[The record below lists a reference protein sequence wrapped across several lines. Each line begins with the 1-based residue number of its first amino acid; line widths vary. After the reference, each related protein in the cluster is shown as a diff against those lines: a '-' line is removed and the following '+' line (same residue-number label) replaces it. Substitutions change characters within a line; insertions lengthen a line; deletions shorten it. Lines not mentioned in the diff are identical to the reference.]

1 MDSLALRSCHCCGR
15 IHDVSGGAGDL
26 CCSRCATALGSGA
39 DEQRDNGLSVAL
51 ALSALCLYI
60 PAATLPFLRIS
71 RLGMSSE
78 SSLLTGIFSL
88 LKDGH
93 LFVGSV
99 VLLFSILLPLV
110 KLGLI
115 LVLGLRHGWL
125 ETHHRQMTYRL
136 VEHLGRWGMLDVL
149 LVAVIIAFI
158 KLGSVVSFS
167 AGIGLPLFASFVV
180 LSLLAGVTFNPH
192 LLWSAGDEPASAAPT
207 PSPPITP
214 PAVVNGPSAP
224 PPSPASSSSSV
235 GEFPKPVPH
244 PSRGKSRWWI
254 WILPLLTL
262 AGVVGVSWRF
272 LGDRGRVIELSFADG
287 RGLAAGN
294 ELRHLGVP
302 AGQVEELRLDPARA
316 GVLLRVRLT
325 PEAERLVRRG
335 TRFWIVR
342 PQFDVTGANGL
353 DTVVGP
359 KYLAM
364 RPGPLDAPPES
375 RFVGLEEPPL
385 EDLDF
390 PGGIDIVLQSS
401 TARGLRAGL
410 PVHYRHLRIGGVRS
424 IGLSADGGA
433 VEAKVY
439 VRPEYRHLI
448 RPESRFWNASG
459 VNLTGGLTAFHL
471 HVGPAETW
479 LRGGIEMAVPAR
491 TGEPVEGGHR
501 FELFPA
507 AEREWLEWSPV
518 ISSLLT
524 PIPGV
529 RPQLLPA
536 ALLWTKDGWI
546 WDSPMD
552 RRGWVLVVEGG
563 LLGVGDLLTR
573 PAGSVSGTAR
583 LELPNRSVPFDGAS
597 EASSLEPVGA
607 GGLLSFRSVEGLEP
621 ARGSVR
627 EPKQPEDGFVVTG
640 ESTTPQLIAAPRLKL
655 ENGVWKVDA
664 SVPLPAALH
673 GAAFVAASDGAAIG
687 ILRIEGQEAA
697 VIPLPGVLPKPKGTA
712 PPAVSP

>member
-15 IHDVSGGAGDL
+15 IHDVSGLAGEL
-26 CCSRCATALGSGA
+26 CCSRCATALGSPA
-39 DEQRDNGLSVAL
+39 DERRDNTVSAAL
-51 ALSALCLYI
+51 ALSALCLYV

-71 RLGMSSE
+71 RLGLSSE

-88 LKDGH
+88 LREGH
-93 LFVGSV
+93 LFVGAV

-115 LVLGLRHGWL
+115 LVLSLRHGWL

-158 KLGSVVSFS
+158 KLGSVVTFS

-192 LLWSAGDEPASAAPT
+192 VLWSAGEEVSAAP
-207 PSPPITP
+207 SP
-214 PAVVNGPSAP
+214 AP
-224 PPSPASSSSSV
+224 PPTTLEKSSSAPIASPPDP
-235 GEFPKPVPH
+235 GTAGFPRPA
-244 PSRGKSRWWI
+244 PSRNTSRRWI
-254 WILPLLTL
+254 WIVPMLTL
-262 AGVVGVSWRF
+262 LAVGGLSWRF
-272 LGDRGRVIELSFADG
+272 LQDRGRVIELSFSDG

-302 AGQVEELRLDPARA
+302 AGQVEELRLDPSRA
-316 GVLLRVRLT
+316 GVIARVRLT
-325 PEAERLVRRG
+325 PEADRFVRRG

-364 RPGPLDAPPES
+364 RPGPLDAPIEA
-375 RFVGLEEPPL
+375 RFVGLEDPPL

-390 PGGIDIVLQSS
+390 PGGVDVILQTAS
-401 TARGLRAGL
+401 ARGLRNGL

-439 VRPEYRHLI
+439 IRPEYRNLI
-448 RPESRFWNASG
+448 RSECRFWNASG

-479 LRGGIEMAVPAR
+479 LRGGIEMAVP
-491 TGEPVEGGHR
+491 TQMGEPVGAGHR
-501 FELFPA
+501 FELFA
-507 AEREWLEWSPV
+507 APERDWLTWSPV
-518 ISSLLT
+518 IPSTSAPL
-524 PIPGV
+524 PGI

-546 WDSPMD
+546 WDAPMD
-552 RRGWVLVVEGG
+552 RRGWVVVVEDG
-563 LLGVGDLLTR
+563 LLGPTDLLAR
-573 PAGSVSGTAR
+573 PAGAAAGSSR
-583 LELPNRSVPFDGAS
+583 LELPNRSVPLDDTAESPAAPLAPIG
-597 EASSLEPVGA
+597 EQ
-607 GGLLSFRSVEGLEP
+607 GLLSFRKLDGLDP
-621 ARGSVR
+621 WRGTRR
-627 EPKQPEDGFVVTG
+627 EAKQPEDGFLVAG
-640 ESTTPQLIAAPRLKL
+640 DDAAPQLIAAPRLKL
-655 ENGVWKVDA
+655 ENGVWKLDPTIKL
-664 SVPLPAALH
+664 SPALH
-673 GAAFVAASDGAAIG
+673 GAAFVAASDGALLGVLQISGKDAS
-687 ILRIEGQEAA
+687 
-697 VIPLPGVLPKPKGTA
+697 VIPLPSKGLP
-712 PPAVSP
+712 